1 MSEKS
6 DDLAV
11 LFADVAGSTEMFRRL
26 GDVGALLV
34 LNAWFAEVRRLL
46 PAFQGRLIKT
56 LGDAVLCLF
65 PDADRAVQAAAAMHE
80 AVRTLD
86 SGATTLRLRVGMHT
100 GPVVVGGNDIYGDTV
115 NVAAYLTDV
124 AETNQILLTDDT
136 AAELSPAMRDKV
148 RSLFRTVLKKTQTP
162 IAVCEAVWFDSPVTP
177 DTDVRPRASRGMTCG
192 LSLYLDG
199 ERWRLDHQREVMRL
213 GSGSACDIR
222 VSNPAVAE
230 EHALLRVDG
239 DRCLLRD
246 CSESG
251 TYVLE
256 PGRGEYCVRR
266 AEVTLG
272 DHGEIRLGHGRR
284 DHSVPAIV
292 FQRV

>member
-1 MSEKS
+1 VSEKS

-11 LFADVAGSTEMFRRL
+11 LFADFAGSTEMFRRL
-26 GDVGALLV
+26 GDVEALAI
-34 LNAWFAEVRRLL
+34 LNAWFAVVRQLL
-46 PAFQGRLIKT
+46 PAYRGRLIKT

-65 PDADRAVQAAAAMHE
+65 PDADRAAQAAAAMHE

-86 SGATTLRLRVGMHT
+86 SGATTLRLRIGMHT

-124 AETNQILLTDDT
+124 AETNQIVLSDDT
-136 AAELSPAMRDKV
+136 AADLSPALRDRV
-148 RSLFRTVLKKTQTP
+148 RALFRTVLKKTQTP
-162 IAVCEAVWFDSPVTP
+162 IAVCEVLWFDPSSATVAEG
-177 DTDVRPRASRGMTCG
+177 RPRASRAVTCG

-199 ERWRLDHQREVMRL
+199 ERWRLDHQREVLRL
-213 GSGSACDIR
+213 GSGAGCNIR

-239 DRCLLRD
+239 VRCLLRD
-246 CSESG
+246 CSEGG

-256 PGRGEYCVRR
+256 PGREEYLVRR
-266 AEVTLG
+266 TEVEIG
-272 DHGEIRLGHGRR
+272 DHGEIRLGHGRQ
-284 DHSVPAIV
+284 DHAVPAIV
-292 FQRV
+292 FRRV

>member
-26 GDVGALLV
+26 GDVEALSI
-34 LNAWFAEVRRLL
+34 LNAWFSAVRQLL
-46 PAFQGRLIKT
+46 PAYQGRLIKT

-65 PDADRAVQAAAAMHE
+65 PDADRGVQAAAAMHE
-80 AVRTLD
+80 AVRSLD
-86 SGATTLRLRVGMHT
+86 SGATTLRLRIGMHT

-136 AAELSPAMRDKV
+136 AAELSPALRGRV
-148 RSLFRTVLKKTQTP
+148 RGLFRTVLKKTQTP
-162 IAVCEAVWFDSPVTP
+162 IAVCEAVWVDSPVTP
-177 DTDVRPRASRGMTCG
+177 DADVRRRASRAVTCG

-199 ERWRLDHQREVMRL
+199 ERWRLDHQREVLRL
-213 GSGSACDIR
+213 GSGVRCDIR

-246 CSESG
+246 CSEGG

-256 PGRGEYCVRR
+256 PGREEYRVRR
-266 AEVTLG
+266 AEVVLG
-272 DHGEIRLGHGRR
+272 DRGEIRLGHSRR
-284 DHSVPAIV
+284 DHAVPAVV
-292 FQRV
+292 FQRI